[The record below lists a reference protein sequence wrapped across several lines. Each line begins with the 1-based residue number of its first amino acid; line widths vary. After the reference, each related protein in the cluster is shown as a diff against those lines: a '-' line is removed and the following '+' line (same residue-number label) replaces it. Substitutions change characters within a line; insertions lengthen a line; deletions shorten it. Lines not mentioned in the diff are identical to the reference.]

1 MSPSRT
7 VQGDVPQG
15 GQSEATHEVARK
27 QREYGHSSGDRNTRT
42 RKDEWNEFQ
51 GGEQREAS
59 IDDRGDRTDHGA
71 APRSQ

>member
-7 VQGDVPQG
+7 VQGHAPQR
-15 GQSEATHEVARK
+15 GQSETTHEVARR

-42 RKDEWNEFQ
+42 CQDEWHEFE

-59 IDDRGDRTDHGA
+59 VDDRGDRTGHGT
-71 APRSQ
+71 APPHQ